1 MLDEQKLIFSRQCS
15 QGMMSTQ
22 QKLHQVNNKQKL
34 PWPFW
39 SAFSDFKSLQLQKT
53 KKKKKRGK
61 TLKFIMAFY
70 YEVQI
75 LKTNGFSIRVNA
87 ES

>member
-53 KKKKKRGK
+53 KKKKKEGK
-61 TLKFIMAFY
+61 NIEVY
-70 YEVQI
+70 Y
-75 LKTNGFSIRVNA
+75 GFLLWSSDFENQWI
-87 ES
+87 

>member
-15 QGMMSTQ
+15 QGMTSTQ

-39 SAFSDFKSLQLQKT
+39 SAFSDFKKVCNY
-53 KKKKKRGK
+53 KRPKKKKREK
-61 TLKFIMAFY
+61 TFKFIMAFY

>member
-53 KKKKKRGK
+53 KKKKKKEGK
-61 TLKFIMAFY
+61 NIEVY
-70 YEVQI
+70 Y
-75 LKTNGFSIRVNA
+75 GFLLWSSDFENQWI
-87 ES
+87 